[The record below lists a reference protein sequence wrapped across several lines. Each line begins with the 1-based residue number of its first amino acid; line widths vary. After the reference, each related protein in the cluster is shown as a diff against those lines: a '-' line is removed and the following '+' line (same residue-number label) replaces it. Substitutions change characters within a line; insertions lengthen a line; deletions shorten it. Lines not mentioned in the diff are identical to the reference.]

1 VILGTFSKEEAN
13 KRKSMAK
20 EVIKEFRATYGYTK
34 LKDKEWLYT
43 QLEERGIREPSHS
56 NSMIKSLVESKH
68 AKDPIQA
75 TRTNELSITDVA
87 RTNQEDDENN
97 TTDEQN
103 CNHRPNLHHTVE
115 NSPSL
120 PTTLQEPTNHIDVNQ
135 LSDANSEDMELENIP
150 SYEGEPKVTKKL
162 SYVSFN

>member
-1 VILGTFSKEEAN
+1 
-13 KRKSMAK
+13 MAK

-75 TRTNELSITDVA
+75 TRTNELSITDVE
-87 RTNQEDDENN
+87 RTMKITQPMSKIAIIVQ
-97 TTDEQN
+97 TYTILLKTVHPYQLLFK
-103 CNHRPNLHHTVE
+103 NLRII
-115 NSPSL
+115 L
-120 PTTLQEPTNHIDVNQ
+120 
-135 LSDANSEDMELENIP
+135 M
-150 SYEGEPKVTKKL
+150 
-162 SYVSFN
+162 